1 MAWATELTR
10 HTHTKASQRKKGTEY
25 SSSSNV
31 ERIYIVG
38 VTLEYSPGIH
48 LSNKRDSINAENFE
62 GYGLYLHGA
71 LSSISHVK
79 FKGYRMSSHSSRRV
93 LTTNNL

>member
-1 MAWATELTR
+1 MAWATELTG
-10 HTHTKASQRKKGTEY
+10 HTHTKASQRKKGTE

-62 GYGLYLHGA
+62 GYGLYLHGE

-79 FKGYRMSSHSSRRV
+79 FKGCIMSSHASRRV